1 LFVYRNNNIMK
12 LRLICAGFIAV
23 EGAPTMTMQG
33 VEDKRYCRSEYV
45 DVVTPVAGLNACK
58 NLCLADDNCRFIT
71 YNRSKINPLLNL
83 RSCMIDNQSPWCD
96 ASTFAGTNNN
106 NKPDTS
112 TVYKKTGTSFPTPSP
127 TPSPPTRSP
136 TPPTPHP
143 TVSDPGW
150 EEIYTD
156 SEFRNSFAH
165 RLNCCGSAFKSNRD
179 NCRTKCLDDFPSDAG
194 FVEFEQGRTC
204 KCYKWDTP
212 STPSNTRFERN
223 GVIDA
228 YYGPQG
234 MPDMMITIKP
244 GRGFDRA
251 DSARMKGK
259 RKGRASGRGQKDQE
273 VGSIPRA
280 NRKTE
285 YFVPYAEEFTL
296 EMESGS
302 FRGKIF
308 INGHLATKFV
318 QPALEL
324 MRHNKSGVQEEGEFT
339 IDADPNN
346 AEGSPTSITVEN
358 PGGDPVTFSPT
369 VAPTAS
375 AEAVQ
380 DPHIT
385 NANGQ
390 HFQLHKSGR
399 FNMFTVRDNNNMPV
413 LSVKADMLALDES
426 PCASSYIR
434 HVDVDLN
441 AGCSV
446 SFRRGFSPS
455 HFGEMDNESFQI
467 SNDQEVWAEHGH
479 TGNIDLR
486 CVQLTQLNACQ
497 NNKDLQADCRRFV
510 VPTEYGM
517 LEVAAGTSPN
527 KKRHFLDVKIASM
540 SVPSGMSASGLLWA
554 DQPQSVGDG
563 C

>member
-1 LFVYRNNNIMK
+1 M
-12 LRLICAGFIAV
+12 LRLIGAGVIAV

-33 VEDKRYCRSEYV
+33 VENRRYCRSEYV
-45 DVVTPVAGLNACK
+45 DQVVPVLSLSACK
-58 NLCLADDNCRFIT
+58 NVCIQDDNCRFIT
-71 YNRSKINPLLNL
+71 YNSSRMNGMFGNFK
-83 RSCMIDNQSPWCD
+83 SCMIDNESPWCD
-96 ASTFAGTNNN
+96 ASTFAGTSNN

-127 TPSPPTRSP
+127 TPPTPSPPTRSPTSSP

-143 TVSDPGW
+143 TLSDPGW
-150 EEIYTD
+150 EEIYTNKEYKFSVRD
-156 SEFRNSFAH
+156 H
-165 RLNCCGSAFKSNRD
+165 RIRDYNGLKDNRD
-179 NCRTKCLDDFPSDAG
+179 DCRTRCLDDYPSDAG

-204 KCYKWDTP
+204 SCWKWDTP
-212 STPSNTRFERN
+212 STASDIRYNLN
-223 GVIDA
+223 AVIDA

-244 GRGFDRA
+244 SRGFDRA
-251 DSARMKGK
+251 DTARMKGT
-259 RKGRASGRGQKDQE
+259 RKGRASGRGQKDRE
-273 VGSIPRA
+273 VASIPRA
-280 NRKTE
+280 NKKTE

-296 EMESGS
+296 EMESGR

-308 INGHLATKFV
+308 INGHLATRFV

-324 MRHNKSGVQEEGEFT
+324 MKHNRSGVQEEGEFT
-339 IDADPNN
+339 IDADSNSGDP
-346 AEGSPTSITVEN
+346 SLITVEN
-358 PGGDPVTFSPT
+358 PGGDPVTSSPT
-369 VAPTAS
+369 LSPTAS

-385 NANGQ
+385 NANGD

-399 FNMFTVRDNNNMPV
+399 FNMFTLRDNNNMPV
-413 LSVKADMLALDES
+413 LSLKADLLALDES

-446 SFRRGFSPS
+446 SFRRGTSPS

-467 SNDQEVWAEHGH
+467 SYDQEAWTEHGH
-479 TGNIDLR
+479 TDNIGSR
-486 CVQLTQLNACQ
+486 CVQLKQMNACRNDRNFQ
-497 NNKDLQADCRRFV
+497 DDCRRFV
-510 VPTEYGM
+510 VPTPYGS

-527 KKRHFLDVKIASM
+527 KKRHFLDVNIASM
-540 SVPSGMSASGLLWA
+540 SVPSGMSASGVLWA
-554 DQPQSVGDG
+554 DQLQSVGDG